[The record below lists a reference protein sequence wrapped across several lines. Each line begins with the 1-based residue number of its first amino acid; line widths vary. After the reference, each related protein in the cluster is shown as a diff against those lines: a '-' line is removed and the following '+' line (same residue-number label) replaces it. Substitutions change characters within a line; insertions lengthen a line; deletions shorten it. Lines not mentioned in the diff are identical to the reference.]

1 MKKFVTWDELNELG
15 EDFLKATEQKDE
27 DAILDMENV
36 YEKVDTGKILILDR
50 PNKMGGA
57 IKPPFLFS
65 RYAFLFIRFHGVSF
79 WQKITIKCPTL
90 KPSSSHSR

>member
-1 MKKFVTWDELNELG
+1 MPHKLLMKKFVTWDELNELG

-50 PNKMGGA
+50 PK
-57 IKPPFLFS
+57 
-65 RYAFLFIRFHGVSF
+65 
-79 WQKITIKCPTL
+79 
-90 KPSSSHSR
+90 